1 MTYIEPRKVNRSLK
15 MADAAQLIQL
25 TKSLEKATVDLDL
38 SYSLDILQALSEVV
52 LSKALIEKYKVGTLV
67 HKLKKTIKKDTGEL
81 ETKLIK
87 MCDELLGNFK
97 SIVQELPSQ
106 QESSSGGLTLKL
118 KKQVKPATSSA
129 SETLSQQRTKVN
141 AYINTLL
148 PLPNVLLCIFYMYRL
163 LIYLKISSQ

>member
-87 MCDELLGNFK
+87 MCDELLGKFK
-97 SIVQELPSQ
+97 SIVQEVPQADISG
-106 QESSSGGLTLKL
+106 GGLTLKL
-118 KKQVKPATSSA
+118 TKPVKPATSSA